1 MIGADILTKAAGIIG
16 LGLVGYDSHK
26 TAMFNSAMSTK
37 EIKSNSLTRHYMED
51 LSIDSPSVVKNR
63 VREGLFRFNLEEN
76 ISGFFTSIAGYIKGF
91 ATMLMHNIIPTG
103 LALGAIIKNP
113 VSKYCAI
120 GLVAFGGMC
129 LFQEIFGTGK
139 AGMTE

>member
-1 MIGADILTKAAGIIG
+1 MGISGILTQAVGIIG

-26 TAMFNSAMSTK
+26 TAMFNSAMTTK
-37 EIKSNSLTRHYMED
+37 EAKSNSLTRNYMED
-51 LSIDSPSVVKNR
+51 LSIDSPSVVKQR

-76 ISGFFTSIAGYIKGF
+76 VSGFFTSIFGYVKGF
-91 ATMLMHNIIPTG
+91 VTMVMHNIIPTA
-103 LALGAIIKNP
+103 LALGALIKNP
-113 VSKYCAI
+113 ASKLCAA
-120 GLVAFGGMC
+120 GLVLFGGMC